1 MLRFAFFDVRITP
14 VKKETKEPKE
24 PKKVTKSTAPET
36 DMPEQSAENA
46 ASADDK
52 TLNNDGRVGT
62 MLRETRLKKGEDLAD
77 IARKLCI
84 RKVHL
89 QAIEDSN
96 YDAIPEAP
104 YGQGFVRSYAD
115 YLGLN
120 AVRMAQ
126 LFKEETDANTH
137 KEDIYVLEPQAE
149 ATVPN
154 RKYILLSLLAIA
166 VVYGAWLF
174 YSAPTETEEVLLQE
188 NMTVN
193 TSVDSSKD
201 FPLQVEE
208 YGQGSPAGENSLDN
222 FDDEEDEAPL
232 TAEAPVETK
241 AEVKDAAPAPEAKPS
256 EPSSAPVSDTAISKD
271 EKPAVKEET
280 KPTLS
285 SEDKNKE
292 TSNQAAEAPA
302 QIPTDSDVVMK
313 VVKEAWIEAKSP
325 TKLYIS
331 KVVQPGFVYNVPN
344 DEDMTISAGR
354 IDAVEVYVKGKLVPD
369 VFTSDK
375 KTGISVDNL
384 LEKADN

>member
-208 YGQGSPAGENSLDN
+208 YGQGSPAGENTVES
-222 FDDEEDEAPL
+222 FDDEEDETLLESETVA
-232 TAEAPVETK
+232 ETK
-241 AEVKDAAPAPEAKPS
+241 PEAKGTTPS
-256 EPSSAPVSDTAISKD
+256 LEAKPAEQPVASSSTAAPEKSKPAA
-271 EKPAVKEET
+271 EEAKPAV
-280 KPTLS
+280 S

-313 VVKEAWIEAKSP
+313 VIKEAWIEAKSP